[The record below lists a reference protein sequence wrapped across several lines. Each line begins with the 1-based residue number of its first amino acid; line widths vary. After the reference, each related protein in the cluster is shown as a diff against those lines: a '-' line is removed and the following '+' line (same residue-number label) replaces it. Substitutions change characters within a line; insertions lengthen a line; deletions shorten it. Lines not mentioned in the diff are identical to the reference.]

1 MLPRRGNGT
10 TVTRRTRQV
19 GELLREELDEIIRRE
34 VKDPRIGFFSIT
46 RVEVPTDLRS
56 ARVFIS
62 VLGTDEEREQTLV
75 ALRSAAGYIRH
86 VLKPRLRMRQIPEL
100 DFRDDRSMEYAQQIT
115 EALREVRDRDR
126 AMRGD
131 RSDAPPAAPVAVDE
145 AEEA

>member
-1 MLPRRGNGT
+1 M
-10 TVTRRTRQV
+10 TRRTRQV
-19 GELLREELDEIIRRE
+19 GELLREELDDIIRRE

-75 ALRSAAGYIRH
+75 ALRSASGYIRH

-115 EALREVRDRDR
+115 EALRDVRERDKALR
-126 AMRGD
+126 TQDDVSKPSPAVVTPAIADEGE
-131 RSDAPPAAPVAVDE
+131 DA
-145 AEEA
+145 

>member
-1 MLPRRGNGT
+1 M
-10 TVTRRTRQV
+10 TRRTRQV

-126 AMRGD
+126 AMQGERN
-131 RSDAPPAAPVAVDE
+131 DAPPTTAPIAVDE

>member
-1 MLPRRGNGT
+1 M
-10 TVTRRTRQV
+10 TRRTRQV

-56 ARVFIS
+56 ALVFIS

-115 EALREVRDRDR
+115 EALRDVRDRDR
-126 AMRGD
+126 AAHEGRAGD
-131 RSDAPPAAPVAVDE
+131 AATKLAAPVADE
-145 AEEA
+145 PEDA